1 MYHNIGKKIH
11 ILAIILA
18 AISFAGFLT
27 AAVIF
32 LVAAFKAEAGTTVRA
47 AGFEGAGLFF
57 VLALLSPLFS
67 WVLYGFGSLV
77 DASERQAEQ
86 EKEIRDL
93 LKKAL
98 SEGALSDEISR
109 KLGNS
114 LSKLTLAAAP
124 SPRTGVAPT
133 RPVVRGSARQTPPA
147 PVMPQEPVFDPA
159 PEPSAKAE
167 PEGSP
172 TAQTPAAAT
181 PAKAPAPAGAS
192 AQGKPAGSFEEP
204 AAPERPAITFTA
216 PSAAKRPAP
225 ATPATADSDGTEGSV
240 APVRPLHSDTTY

>member
-1 MYHNIGKKIH
+1 MYRNIGKKIH
-11 ILAIILA
+11 ALAIILA
-18 AISFAGFLT
+18 AISFAGFLAV
-27 AAVIF
+27 AAIF
-32 LVAAFKAEAGTTVRA
+32 LIAAFKAEAGTSVRA

-57 VLALLSPLFS
+57 ALALLSPLFS

-114 LSKLTLAAAP
+114 LAKLTLAAAP

-159 PEPSAKAE
+159 PQPSAKAE

-172 TAQTPAAAT
+172 TAKTPAAAT
-181 PAKAPAPAGAS
+181 PAKAPAPAVDP
-192 AQGKPAGSFEEP
+192 AQGKPAEP

-225 ATPATADSDGTEGSV
+225 ANPATAEPEGTEGSI